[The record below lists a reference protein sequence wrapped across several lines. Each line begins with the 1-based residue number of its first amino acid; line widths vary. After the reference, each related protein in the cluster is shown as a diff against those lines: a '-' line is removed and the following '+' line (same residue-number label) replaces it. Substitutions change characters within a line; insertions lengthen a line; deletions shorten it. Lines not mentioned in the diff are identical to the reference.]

1 MNPDWLQEQA
11 QRIPTRPSL
20 VYAGREWDF
29 RALDQAA
36 DQLASR
42 LTAAGV
48 RPGDFL
54 AVLLPNRPEFVFLI
68 HAAARLGAVLA
79 PLNTRLAAPEL
90 AWQLEHLAC
99 RFLVSGEGL
108 VEKAA
113 DVGLPGL
120 TIINLDDPA
129 APADSWVP
137 DPHKSSPTQPGASPS
152 LENLQAAVFTSG
164 TTGRPKAVQITFGN
178 HFFSASASAF
188 RLGLQPGD
196 RWLAPLP
203 LYHVG
208 GLALVFRCL
217 LYGIPLVLQTPARSF
232 DPQALLEC
240 IERDQVTIVSL
251 VPTMLERLLEIP
263 GGAHSL
269 ARLRFILLGGAAA
282 PEALLEQS
290 LAAGLNLALTYGMTE
305 TTSQI
310 ATSTPQESRAKPGSA
325 GKPLLF
331 YQLRI
336 LDEHGTALPAGQTG
350 QIAVAGPTVTPGYFR
365 PATAEQA
372 ASELSGPQPPAGFL
386 LTGDLGY
393 LDSDGDLWVL
403 QRRAD
408 LIVSGGENIYPAEV
422 ERVLLAHPA
431 VAQAC
436 VVGLEAP
443 GWGQQVAA
451 AIVLRPA
458 SGLAE
463 AAANLTLIAHCRA
476 RLAGYKIPRRFL
488 FLDQLPQT
496 ASGKILRAA
505 LVESFTDQSNE
516 SNYE

>member
-11 QRIPTRPSL
+11 QRIPTWPGL
-20 VYAGREWDF
+20 IFAGREWDF

-36 DQLASR
+36 DQLASC

-54 AVLLPNRPEFVFLI
+54 AVLLPNRPEFVLLI

-99 RFLVSGEGL
+99 RFLVSGEAL
-108 VEKAA
+108 A
-113 DVGLPGL
+113 DKVAEIALPGL

-129 APADSWVP
+129 APADSWAP
-137 DPHKSSPTQPGASPS
+137 DPLKSSPAQPGASPD

-217 LYGIPLVLQTPARSF
+217 LYGIPLVLQAPTRSF

-310 ATSTPQESRAKPGSA
+310 ATSTPQESRTKPGSA

-336 LDEHGTALPAGQTG
+336 LDEHGAALPAGQTG
-350 QIAVAGPTVTPGYFR
+350 QIAVAGPTVTPGYYI
-365 PATAEQA
+365 PSITEQA
-372 ASELSGPQPPAGFL
+372 ASQLSTPQPPAGFL

-393 LDSDGDLWVL
+393 LDPDGDLWVL

-422 ERVLLAHPA
+422 ERVLQAHPA

-451 AIVLRPA
+451 AVILRPA

-463 AAANLTLIAHCRA
+463 ATASPVLIAHCRA
-476 RLAGYKIPRRFL
+476 HLAGYKIPRRFL

-505 LVESFTDQSNE
+505 VVESFTGQSNE

>member
-11 QRIPTRPSL
+11 QRIPIRPGL

-36 DQLASR
+36 DQLASQ
-42 LTAAGV
+42 LAVAGV

-54 AVLLPNRPEFVFLI
+54 AVLLPNRLEYVFLI

-99 RFLVSGEGL
+99 RFLVSGEAL
-108 VEKAA
+108 A
-113 DVGLPGL
+113 DKVAEIDLPGL

-129 APADSWVP
+129 APADTWAP
-137 DPHKSSPTQPGASPS
+137 DPLKSSPAQPGAAPA

-217 LYGIPLVLQTPARSF
+217 LYGIPLVLQAPSRSF

-263 GGAHSL
+263 GGAQSL
-269 ARLRFILLGGAAA
+269 VRLRFILLGGAAA
-282 PEALLEQS
+282 PQGLLEQS
-290 LAAGLNLALTYGMTE
+290 LAAGMNLALTYGMTE

-310 ATSTPQESRAKPGSA
+310 ATSTPQETRAKPGSA

-336 LDEHGTALPAGQTG
+336 LNEHGAALPAGQTG
-350 QIAVAGPTVTPGYFR
+350 QIAVAGPTVTPGYYI
-365 PATAEQA
+365 PPTAEQA
-372 ASELSGPQPPAGFL
+372 ARQLSAPKSPAGFL

-393 LDSDGDLWVL
+393 LDPDGDLWVL

-443 GWGQQVAA
+443 VWGQQVAA
-451 AIVLRPA
+451 AIVLHPA

-463 AAANLTLIAHCRA
+463 AAAGPALIAHCRA
-476 RLAGYKIPRRFL
+476 HLAGYKIPRRFL

-496 ASGKILRAA
+496 ASGKILRTAV
-505 LVESFTDQSNE
+505 LESFSGQTNE
-516 SNYE
+516 SYYE

>member
-1 MNPDWLQEQA
+1 LPD
-11 QRIPTRPSL
+11 
-20 VYAGREWDF
+20 
-29 RALDQAA
+29 
-36 DQLASR
+36 
-42 LTAAGV
+42 
-48 RPGDFL
+48 
-54 AVLLPNRPEFVFLI
+54 
-68 HAAARLGAVLA
+68 
-79 PLNTRLAAPEL
+79 
-90 AWQLEHLAC
+90 
-99 RFLVSGEGL
+99 
-108 VEKAA
+108 
-113 DVGLPGL
+113 L
-120 TIINLDDPA
+120 TILNLDDPS
-129 APADSWVP
+129 APADSLYP
-137 DPHKSSPTQPGASPS
+137 DPVAGSPAQPGASPA

-217 LYGIPLVLQTPARSF
+217 LYGIPLVLQAPARSF

-240 IERDQVTIVSL
+240 IERDQVRIVSL

-263 GGAHSL
+263 GGAQSL

-282 PEALLEQS
+282 SQALLEKS

-331 YQLRI
+331 YQLCI
-336 LDEHGTALPAGQTG
+336 LDEHGATLPAGQTG
-350 QIAVAGPTVTPGYFR
+350 QIAVAGPTVTPGYYR
-365 PATAEQA
+365 LATAERA
-372 ASELSGPQPPAGFL
+372 ANELSAAQPPPGFL

-393 LDSDGDLWVL
+393 IDSDGDLWVL

-408 LIVSGGENIYPAEV
+408 LIISGGENIYPAEV

-436 VVGLEAP
+436 VVGLEVP

-451 AIVLRPA
+451 AVVLHPG
-458 SGLAE
+458 SGHAE
-463 AAANLTLIAHCRA
+463 ATARQTLIAHCRA
-476 RLAGYKIPRRFL
+476 HLAGYKIPRRFL

-505 LVESFTDQSNE
+505 VVESLTGQSNE
-516 SNYE
+516 SNHE